1 MSPYWNSLRP
11 IAVTEREQARRREPR
26 GGHDAGGPSI
36 DQDRDAATKRYEFLL
51 IGGRDKDRRAG
62 PGEFAQYGLD
72 IEFCR
77 DVDAPNQVVQQ
88 QNPQPRRPPQR
99 GVGGPGPAGTPGA
112 GRDGALAWERDE
124 RHPRTPAP
132 GTPIEGKGDARAGRG
147 ARDGRRPEPPP
158 AGPTSDQR
166 PRRSPRRGD

>member
-26 GGHDAGGPSI
+26 GGHDAGEPSI

-62 PGEFAQYGLD
+62 AGEFAQYGMD

-77 DVDAPNQVVQQ
+77 DVDAASGFVEQ
-88 QNPQPRRPPQR
+88 QNARRARDRAREHDLLLVAAAEAPHPLARSRRAQAHAPPDLD
-99 GVGGPGPAGTPGA
+99 GL
-112 GRDGALAWERDE
+112 GALGR
-124 RHPRTPAP
+124 
-132 GTPIEGKGDARAGRG
+132 PI
-147 ARDGRRPEPPP
+147 
-158 AGPTSDQR
+158 
-166 PRRSPRRGD
+166 